1 MKKVKVLVTSFL
13 VVLSTSVGGP
23 LLAAASITG
32 DSSEPIIQISYQENG
47 EQVIEG
53 MISGIDQDEN
63 QSNSWWLALYS
74 HIRYPSQGGKW
85 EYGFWNA
92 KVRSYYT
99 VNKKH
104 GSTMKYNGN
113 TVRSI
118 DTASNQTSIAE
129 K

>member
-63 QSNSWWLALYS
+63 QSNS
-74 HIRYPSQGGKW
+74 
-85 EYGFWNA
+85 
-92 KVRSYYT
+92 
-99 VNKKH
+99 
-104 GSTMKYNGN
+104 
-113 TVRSI
+113 
-118 DTASNQTSIAE
+118 
-129 K
+129 